1 MPDISKITL
10 PNGTTYDIK
19 DAVARGAQAGGVH
32 YIGKSTT
39 VITDGG
45 TETPTINGSSVTP
58 STGDMVIY
66 EATGQSPKEFVWD
79 GSSWSEF
86 GDMSSLGALAYKSS
100 ATGSV
105 TATGSVSQPTFT
117 GSSTTF
123 TGNFTPSGSVT
134 ISTGTGTANYT
145 PAGTVSTPTISV
157 NTAGATT
164 AIKNPTSTNKV
175 SSVDTGTP
183 SATALTNQITYAT
196 VTGETLSLYRIGYTT
211 GATITTSNVT
221 VKTGDATYTASQPT
235 FTGTGV
241 ELKGS
246 FSGTQGS
253 VSVSGTPNGSVSQPT
268 FSGNSVNVTVS

>member
-19 DAVARGAQAGGVH
+19 DATARSQMAGGVH
-32 YIGKSTT
+32 YLGKSTT
-39 VITDGG
+39 AITDGG
-45 TETPTINGSSVTP
+45 TETPTIGGSTVTP
-58 STGDMVIY
+58 SNGDMVIY
-66 EATGQSPKEFVWD
+66 NSKEFVWD

-86 GDMSSLGALAYKSS
+86 GDMSNLGTLAYQNS
-100 ATGSV
+100 ASGSF
-105 TATGSVSQPTFT
+105 TPSGSVSQPTFS

-123 TGNFTPSGSVT
+123 TGNFTPSGNVT

-145 PAGTVSTPTISV
+145 PAGSVSAPTISV
-157 NTAGATT
+157 DSAGSTT
-164 AIKNPTSTNKV
+164 TIKNPTSTNKV

-183 SATALTNQITYAT
+183 SATALTNQITYCS
-196 VTGETLSLYRIGYTT
+196 VSGETLSLHRIGYTT

-221 VKTGDATYTASQPT
+221 VKTGDASYTASQPT

-268 FSGNSVNVTVS
+268 FSGNSVSVTVS